1 MGRAWKKIEAQWKKT
16 KTKQKTHNA
25 HRKEITQEE
34 KPYQKIYRYERD
46 FGHCPVAE
54 CCWVLLGPA
63 VPQSSSPPTHS
74 NKVAPFTALHTQGG
88 IRGI

>member
-34 KPYQKIYRYERD
+34 KPYQKCTDMKEISVIAQWLSAV
-46 FGHCPVAE
+46 GS
-54 CCWVLLGPA
+54 CWVLLFHSRRRPPP
-63 VPQSSSPPTHS
+63 PQIKWLLLQPCIP
-74 NKVAPFTALHTQGG
+74 
-88 IRGI
+88 REE